1 MPFIIKTVIAFALF
15 VIGFSGNVLIQEPP
29 LGDIDPVTAP
39 YGSYTSFRD
48 MQHDI
53 WLYVPPSTTT
63 TLVAKPVYKH
73 GDCSWLP
80 ALALKAGW
88 QADQIPHLLK
98 ISARESG
105 CCPNRRGGD
114 LVDKDCNITGVSEY
128 SHRSDTGNLQI
139 NSVNFDI
146 KRNPYAPICLQM
158 KICTQEP
165 LLDPYTNLK
174 AGKLLY
180 DYWQK
185 AAGDGWIPWDICNR
199 TKTCK

>member
-15 VIGFSGNVLIQEPP
+15 TIGYAGNILIGELPLEANPP
-29 LGDIDPVTAP
+29 AKAR
-39 YGSYTSFRD
+39 YGSYQSFTA
-48 MQHDI
+48 MQKDI
-53 WLYVPPSTTT
+53 YLYVPPSTTT
-63 TLVAKPVYKH
+63 TLPEPVYQH

-80 ALALKAGW
+80 AMALKAGW
-88 QADQIPHLLK
+88 QTDQLDKLEEV
-98 ISARESG
+98 ARREAG

-114 LVDKDCNITGVSEY
+114 IVDKDCIITGVSEY
-128 SHRSDTGNLQI
+128 SHRSDTGTLQI

-158 KICTQEP
+158 GICTQEP

-174 AGKLLY
+174 AGKLLF

-185 AAGDGWIPWDICNR
+185 TSGDGWIPWDICNS
-199 TKTCK
+199 TKTFK

>member
-1 MPFIIKTVIAFALF
+1 MPFIIKSVIAFALF
-15 VIGFSGNVLIQEPP
+15 TIGFAGNVLVQEPP
-29 LGDIDPVTAP
+29 LGAVDPVTAP

-53 WLYVPPSTTT
+53 YLYVAPSTTT
-63 TLVAKPVYKH
+63 TIAQPVYKH
-73 GDCSWLP
+73 GECDWLP

-88 QADQIPHLLK
+88 PVEQLGKLK
-98 ISARESG
+98 QVALRESG

-114 LVDKDCNITGVSEY
+114 MVDKDCNITGVSDWN
-128 SHRSDTGNLQI
+128 HRSDTGNLQI
-139 NSVNFDI
+139 NSVNFDP

-158 KICTQEP
+158 GICTQEP
-165 LLDPYTNLK
+165 LLDAYTNLK

>member
-1 MPFIIKTVIAFALF
+1 MPLLIKLVIAFALSAIGVGISQLPPEPVF
-15 VIGFSGNVLIQEPP
+15 VEQSENPYQAIGGHKQFQ
-29 LGDIDPVTAP
+29 A
-39 YGSYTSFRD
+39 
-48 MQHDI
+48 QI
-53 WLYVPPSTTT
+53 WAYVPPVTTT
-63 TLVAKPVYKH
+63 SLPKPVYRH

-80 ALALKAGW
+80 AVALQAGW
-88 QADQIPHLLK
+88 QPDQIAQLTK
-98 ISARESG
+98 IALRESG

-114 LVDKDCNITGVSEY
+114 TVDKNCNITGVSEY
-128 SHRSDTGNLQI
+128 SHRSDTGALQI

-158 KICTQEP
+158 GICTQEA

-174 AGKLLY
+174 AGKLLF

-185 AAGDGWIPWDICNR
+185 AAGNGWIPWNICNR